1 MIPGTQI
8 PDTDDTQAIIA
19 LMNEFR
25 VSVEGR
31 DISAIT
37 PLIADDFEDKGGTP
51 NPDDDLTRAN
61 LEQALQQRFARIDKV
76 KLDFDV
82 RSINID
88 DEQAEAVY
96 YYTLRYETPGLS
108 DKVQTAADLK
118 KMRFR
123 QVNDEWKIVSGI

>member
-8 PDTDDTQAIIA
+8 PDTEDTQAILA

-31 DISAIT
+31 DISSIT
-37 PLIADDFEDKGGTP
+37 PLVADDFEDTGGTP
-51 NPDDDLTRAN
+51 SPDDDLNRAN

-118 KMRFR
+118 KMTFR
-123 QVNDEWKIVSGI
+123 QVNDEWKILSGI